1 MLFCL
6 SCEWACAKF
15 QSFDLFLQRFFSF
28 RDRDQL
34 AFGADDVSFK
44 TGGAVAKTVDFG
56 SGTGCLF
63 SDLGAMLFGFSRDL
77 FSFGDRFRERVDLA
91 FGGFELLGKAG
102 EGPEVFVDPGLFLLE
117 LLDGFV
123 QIATRQFRSLAG
135 LGLAAL
141 KLETSL
147 LLSVLFLLDAVSL
160 DLRLLLDVFK
170 LTDLVLDP

>member
-1 MLFCL
+1 
-6 SCEWACAKF
+6 
-15 QSFDLFLQRFFSF
+15 
-28 RDRDQL
+28 
-34 AFGADDVSFK
+34 
-44 TGGAVAKTVDFG
+44 
-56 SGTGCLF
+56 
-63 SDLGAMLFGFSRDL
+63 MLFGFSRDL